1 MRKFILLITFFSTAP
16 LAFIFVLLLFF
27 LVTYNGSS
35 NQRETLADTKHVAFA
50 ALPTSQNVFNEAIS
64 SKDARA
70 EILRQFFARY
80 NSPLEP
86 YAQHIVD
93 EAEAYGLDFRLLPAI
108 AMQESNLCTKN
119 RPESHNCWG
128 FGVYGG
134 KYTYFDNYS
143 QAIDTISRTLA
154 VKYRNKNGLVT
165 PDEIQK
171 MYTPS
176 NNGSW
181 AYSVNHF
188 MATLQ

>member
-16 LAFIFVLLLFF
+16 LAFVFVLLLF
-27 LVTYNGSS
+27 LLLSYNGSDK
-35 NQRETLADTKHVAFA
+35 RATLADTKPVAFA
-50 ALPTSQNVFNEAIS
+50 ALPTNQNVFNEAIV

-80 NSPLEP
+80 HSPLEP

-93 EAEAYGLDFRLLPAI
+93 KAEEYGLDFRLLPAI

-128 FGVYGG
+128 FGIYGG
-134 KYTYFDNYS
+134 KYTYFDNYT
-143 QAIDTISRTLA
+143 QAIDTISKTLA

-176 NNGSW
+176 NDGSW

-188 MATLQ
+188 MSTLQ